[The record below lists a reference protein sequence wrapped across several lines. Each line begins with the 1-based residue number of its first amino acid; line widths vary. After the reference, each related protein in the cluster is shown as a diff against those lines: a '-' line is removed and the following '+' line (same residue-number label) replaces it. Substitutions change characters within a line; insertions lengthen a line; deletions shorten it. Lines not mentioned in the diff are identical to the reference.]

1 MSLTQSTIESDSEWL
16 SNEIRSYDDSSDLS
30 SDLSLVQKAYAFSQM
45 KHNSQMR
52 KSGEP
57 YFIHCQETARTLAS
71 WRMDTKT
78 IIGGLLHDVLEDT
91 QTTPTELSNI
101 FGSEIAQMVE
111 GVTKINMI
119 SFRDIENQ
127 AENLRKMI
135 LAISKDVRVV
145 LIKLADRLHNMRTLQ
160 YLEPDS
166 QTKIAQETL
175 EVYAQ
180 LALRLG
186 MARVSSELKDLAMK
200 YIDRETY
207 DEISLLIEREVSERG
222 NQIEEFSQ
230 ILSNLLLEADIQSD
244 VKGRRKD
251 IYGISQKMQ
260 TRGLSFE
267 NIYDLFAFRVLVNSE
282 SDCYASL
289 GVIHSKW
296 MPVPGRIK
304 DYIAMPKSNGYQSLH
319 TTVIGP
325 GGRPVEIQIR
335 TFEMHITAEYGIAAH
350 WRYKE
355 GGPSSDDDQ
364 RFSWLRQIVE
374 DMQDLRD
381 PRLFMESIKSELFPD
396 EVYVF
401 TPKGDVKVLP
411 LGATPIDFAFSVHTE
426 VGYQTVGAR
435 VNNKTV
441 PLRYELKSGDR
452 VEVITRSGSKPSRD
466 WLKYAKSSR
475 ARSKIRHWIRE
486 AEREESI
493 KLGLDLLQSE
503 MQSRRLNIKGIAKSD
518 ILLEVAEQLSLPG
531 AEELLANIG
540 FGKISEHHVVN
551 LLAPETH
558 EEKEEIEI
566 KADKSKIHHPS
577 SGVRVGGVGQAF
589 IRFAKC
595 CNPIPGDDIVGFITR
610 GRGVTIHVSNCKE
623 ISGEVERILS
633 AEWDIQGDSVYSVE
647 IFIESDDKKGLLAD
661 LAAAIAKEGV
671 NIESASI
678 STESMSATSTFTIQ
692 VSNLNHLDKV
702 MDSIRHIKGVKNV
715 TRKTKRVIDILP

>member
-1 MSLTQSTIESDSEWL
+1 MSLTQSTTESDSKWL
-16 SNEIRSYDDSSDLS
+16 VNEIRNYDDS

-78 IIGGLLHDVLEDT
+78 IIVGLLHDVLEDT
-91 QTTPTELSNI
+91 QTTPAELSNI
-101 FGSEIAQMVE
+101 FGSEITQMVE

-160 YLEPDS
+160 YLKPDS
-166 QTKIAQETL
+166 QIKIAQETL

-207 DEISLLIEREVSERG
+207 DEISQLIEREVSERG

-230 ILSNLLLEADIQSD
+230 ILSNILLEADIQSD

-426 VGYQTVGAR
+426 VGHQTVGAR

-452 VEVITRSGSKPSRD
+452 VEVITRSGAKPSRD

-518 ILLEVAEQLSLPG
+518 ELLEVAKQLNLPG

-551 LLAPETH
+551 LLAPETQ

-589 IRFAKC
+589 VRFAKC

-610 GRGVTIHVSNCKE
+610 GRGVTIHVSDCKE

-647 IFIESDDKKGLLAD
+647 IFIESDDKRGLLAD

-702 MDSIRHIKGVKNV
+702 MDSIRHIKGVKNI
-715 TRKTKRVIDILP
+715 TRKTKRMSK

>member
-1 MSLTQSTIESDSEWL
+1 MSSTQSTIESDSEWL

-30 SDLSLVQKAYAFSQM
+30 LVQKAYAFSQM
-45 KHNSQMR
+45 KHNRQRR

-91 QTTPTELSNI
+91 QTTSAELSSI
-101 FGSEIAQMVE
+101 FGSEITQMVE
-111 GVTKINMI
+111 GVTKINKI

-160 YLEPDS
+160 HLKSDS
-166 QTKIAQETL
+166 QIRIAQETL
-175 EVYAQ
+175 EIYAQ

-200 YIDRETY
+200 YLDRETY
-207 DEISLLIEREVSERG
+207 DEISQLIEREVNERG

-230 ILSNLLLEADIQSD
+230 ILSNILLEADIQSD

-289 GVIHSKW
+289 GIIHSKW

-355 GGPSSDDDQ
+355 GGPSSDDDK

-452 VEVITRSGSKPSRD
+452 VEVITRSGAKPSRD
-466 WLKYAKSSR
+466 WLKHAKSSR

-486 AEREESI
+486 VEREESI

-503 MQSRRLNIKGIAKSD
+503 MQSRRLNIKGVAKSD
-518 ILLEVAEQLSLPG
+518 ELLEVAKQLNLPG
-531 AEELLANIG
+531 ADELLAHIG
-540 FGKISEHHVVN
+540 FGEISEHHVVN
-551 LLAPETH
+551 LLAPETQ
-558 EEKEEIEI
+558 EKEEIEI

-577 SGVRVGGVGQAF
+577 SGVRVGGVGQPLV
-589 IRFAKC
+589 RFAKC

-623 ISGEVERILS
+623 ISEEVERILS
-633 AEWDIQGDSVYSVE
+633 AEWDIQDDSIYSVE
-647 IFIESDDKKGLLAD
+647 ISIESDNKRGLLAD

-692 VSNLNHLDKV
+692 VPNLNHLNKV

-715 TRKTKRVIDILP
+715 IRKAKRMSK

>member
-1 MSLTQSTIESDSEWL
+1 
-16 SNEIRSYDDSSDLS
+16 
-30 SDLSLVQKAYAFSQM
+30 
-45 KHNSQMR
+45 
-52 KSGEP
+52 
-57 YFIHCQETARTLAS
+57 
-71 WRMDTKT
+71 
-78 IIGGLLHDVLEDT
+78 
-91 QTTPTELSNI
+91 
-101 FGSEIAQMVE
+101 
-111 GVTKINMI
+111 
-119 SFRDIENQ
+119 
-127 AENLRKMI
+127 
-135 LAISKDVRVV
+135 
-145 LIKLADRLHNMRTLQ
+145 LQ
-160 YLEPDS
+160 YLKPDS
-166 QTKIAQETL
+166 QIKIAQETL

-186 MARVSSELKDLAMK
+186 MARISSELKDLAMK

-207 DEISLLIEREVSERG
+207 DEISQLIEREVSERG

-230 ILSNLLLEADIQSD
+230 ILSNILLEADIQSE

-251 IYGISQKMQ
+251 IYGISQKMR

-289 GVIHSKW
+289 GVIHAKW

-355 GGPSSDDDQ
+355 GGPSSDDDK

-381 PRLFMESIKSELFPD
+381 PRLFMESIRSELFPD

-452 VEVITRSGSKPSRD
+452 VEVITRSGAKPSRD
-466 WLKYAKSSR
+466 WLKHAKSSR
-475 ARSKIRHWIRE
+475 ARSKIRHWIRD
-486 AEREESI
+486 AKREEGI

-503 MQSRRLNIKGIAKSD
+503 MQSRRLNIKGVAKSD
-518 ILLEVAEQLSLPG
+518 ELLEVAKQLNLPG
-531 AEELLANIG
+531 ADELLAHIG
-540 FGKISEHHVVN
+540 FGEISEHHVVN
-551 LLAPETH
+551 LLAPETQ
-558 EEKEEIEI
+558 EKEEIEI

-577 SGVRVGGVGQAF
+577 SGVRVGGVDQTF
-589 IRFAKC
+589 VRFAKC

-610 GRGVTIHVSNCKE
+610 GRGVTIHVSDCKE

-633 AEWDIQGDSVYSVE
+633 AEWDIQDDSVYSVE
-647 IFIESDDKKGLLAD
+647 IFIESDDKRGLLAD

-692 VSNLNHLDKV
+692 VSNLNHLNKV

-715 TRKTKRVIDILP
+715 TRKAKRVSK

>member
-1 MSLTQSTIESDSEWL
+1 MSLTQSTESDAEWL
-16 SNEIRSYDDSSDLS
+16 INEIRNYDDS
-30 SDLSLVQKAYAFSQM
+30 SDLSLVQKAYSFSQM
-45 KHNSQMR
+45 KHKGQMR

-57 YFIHCQETARTLAS
+57 YFSHCQETARTLAS
-71 WRMDTKT
+71 WRMDSKT

-91 QTTPTELSNI
+91 QTSSADLSSI
-101 FGSEIAQMVE
+101 FGPEITQMVE

-135 LAISKDVRVV
+135 LAISKDARVI

-160 YLEPDS
+160 YLKSES
-166 QTKIAQETL
+166 QIRIAQETL

-200 YIDRETY
+200 YIDKETY
-207 DEISLLIEREVSERG
+207 DEISQLIEREVSERG

-230 ILSNLLLEADIQSD
+230 VLRNILLEADIQSD

-251 IYGISQKMQ
+251 IYGISQKMR

-335 TFEMHITAEYGIAAH
+335 TFDMHITAEYGIAAH

-355 GGPSSDDDQ
+355 GGPSSDDDK

-426 VGYQTVGAR
+426 VGFQTVGAR
-435 VNNKTV
+435 VNNQTV

-452 VEVITRSGSKPSRD
+452 VEVITRSGAKPSRD
-466 WLKYAKSSR
+466 WLKHAKSSR

-493 KLGLDLLQSE
+493 KLGLELLQSE
-503 MQSRRLNIKGIAKSD
+503 MQSRRLNIKSVAKSNE
-518 ILLEVAEQLSLPG
+518 LLEVAKQLNLPS
-531 AEELLANIG
+531 AEELLAHIG

-551 LLAPETH
+551 LLAPETQE
-558 EEKEEIEI
+558 EEKVEIG
-566 KADKSKIHHPS
+566 ADKSRIHHPS
-577 SGVRVGGVGQAF
+577 SGVRVGGVGEPF
-589 IRFAKC
+589 VRFGKC

-610 GRGVTIHVSNCKE
+610 GRGVTIHVSDCKE
-623 ISGEVERILS
+623 ISGEIERILP
-633 AEWDIQGDSVYSVE
+633 AEWDIQGDSLYSVE
-647 IFIESDDKKGLLAD
+647 ISIESDDKRGLLAD

-692 VSNLNHLDKV
+692 VSNLNHLNKV

-715 TRKTKRVIDILP
+715 TRKAKRTGNH

>member
-45 KHNSQMR
+45 KHNSQRR

>member
-1 MSLTQSTIESDSEWL
+1 MSSTQSTIESDSEWL

-30 SDLSLVQKAYAFSQM
+30 LVQKAYAFSQM
-45 KHNSQMR
+45 KHNRQRR

-78 IIGGLLHDVLEDT
+78 IIGGLLHEDT
-91 QTTPTELSNI
+91 QTTSAELSSI
-101 FGSEIAQMVE
+101 FGSEITQMVE
-111 GVTKINMI
+111 GVTKINKI

-160 YLEPDS
+160 HLKSDS
-166 QTKIAQETL
+166 QIRIAQETL
-175 EVYAQ
+175 EIYAQ

-200 YIDRETY
+200 YLDRETY
-207 DEISLLIEREVSERG
+207 DEISQLIEREVNERG

-230 ILSNLLLEADIQSD
+230 ILSNILLEADIQSD

-251 IYGISQKMQ
+251 IYGISQKMR

-289 GVIHSKW
+289 GIIHSKW

-355 GGPSSDDDQ
+355 GGPSSDDDK

-426 VGYQTVGAR
+426 VGHQTVGAR
-435 VNNKTV
+435 VNNQTV

-452 VEVITRSGSKPSRD
+452 VEVITRSGAKPSRD
-466 WLKYAKSSR
+466 WLKHAKSSR

-486 AEREESI
+486 VEREESI

-503 MQSRRLNIKGIAKSD
+503 MQSRRLNIKGVAKSD
-518 ILLEVAEQLSLPG
+518 ELLEVAKQLNLPG
-531 AEELLANIG
+531 ADELLAHIG
-540 FGKISEHHVVN
+540 FGEISEHHVVN
-551 LLAPETH
+551 LLAPETQ
-558 EEKEEIEI
+558 EKEEIEI

-577 SGVRVGGVGQAF
+577 SGVRVGGVGQPLV
-589 IRFAKC
+589 RFAKC

-623 ISGEVERILS
+623 ISEEVERILS
-633 AEWDIQGDSVYSVE
+633 AEWDIQDDSIYSVE
-647 IFIESDDKKGLLAD
+647 ISIESDNKRGLLAD

-692 VSNLNHLDKV
+692 VPNLNHLNKV

-715 TRKTKRVIDILP
+715 IRKAKRMSK